1 MHTAN
6 FWIERGLP
14 ANAFS
19 ITEEMIKRAMGPLVK
34 PGSSKKSTA
43 VVPSPVRDCPWPGE
57 KEVSKSDVCKH
68 FNCNHLKQM
77 KEVCPYPGCG
87 KIFPDKSQLGYH
99 QKRVHAGIQPQLEAM
114 MPQIIEIDD
123 LLDKTPWMIDETY
136 PNFWAKPVLLKG
148 KKNWNNN
155 FVPAPLLLAQLF
167 RDSEGE
173 VLNPEE
179 SDHTTVVGPV
189 PGPGQEVILP
199 CKMKFSKAVV
209 YVDDHPTTSY
219 AFGFPAN
226 MWATV
231 FRQMGMPGF
240 VTTSWVAHQHMR
252 RENLSHPK
260 LFYGWTGA
268 FTNLHNDFGDGP
280 ILICCLTRS
289 KMVVM
294 FPPTETVEE
303 KLKAQRPEWVR
314 RGNIIIPMEA
324 PRDQN
329 TKLLISSLGGCSV
342 NLLPGEMVVIPPLWL
357 HSVTCTED
365 KTLTLSVVLL
375 NEPVMDLVAM
385 SFSRFPFWF
394 VVVGS

>member
-1 MHTAN
+1 
-6 FWIERGLP
+6 
-14 ANAFS
+14 
-19 ITEEMIKRAMGPLVK
+19 
-34 PGSSKKSTA
+34 
-43 VVPSPVRDCPWPGE
+43 
-57 KEVSKSDVCKH
+57 
-68 FNCNHLKQM
+68 
-77 KEVCPYPGCG
+77 
-87 KIFPDKSQLGYH
+87 
-99 QKRVHAGIQPQLEAM
+99 

-155 FVPAPLLLAQLF
+155 FVPAPLLMAQMF

-173 VLNPEE
+173 VWNPEE

-199 CKMKFSKAVV
+199 CKMKFSQAVV

-268 FTNLHNDFGDGP
+268 FTNLHNDFGDGT
-280 ILICCLTRS
+280 ILICCLTGS

-342 NLLPGEMVVIPPLWL
+342 NLLPGEMVVIPPSWL

-365 KTLTLSVVLL
+365 KTLTLSLVIL

-385 SFSRFPFWF
+385 SFSRFPNWH
-394 VVVGS
+394 VEVGTNVTLQNVLIAVARELLDLDLDDLKEMEILEGARTLQLCTKLLYLWNSCQFTLDWWKSNIPVNTWTMQCTRFLLGALGQWRDLR